1 MKEIIWSLIA
11 TSTIAA
17 GIVLV
22 VVGNNKKVNGQGNLP
37 MIISGWVIFI
47 ASIIASIVGIVIGI
61 KTSEVSAG
69 TFLLTGVIPVFII
82 LGCIAALGLGIANLV
97 KGYQKREDG
106 SQNKGKIIGGWA
118 LLILALLLVITIIAT
133 LSFVF
138 NQQSSQAEPVRFM

>member
-1 MKEIIWSLIA
+1 MKEIIWSLVA

-22 VVGNNKKVNGQGNLP
+22 VIGNNKKVNGQGNLP

-47 ASIIASIVGIVIGI
+47 ASIIASIVGLVIGI

-69 TFLLTGVIPVFII
+69 TFLLTGVIPFFII

-138 NQQSSQAEPVRFM
+138 NQQSSRAEPVRFM